1 MQGAEAMN
9 VVNTIWP
16 FLLMGL
22 VFYFMLYRPQKKEQK
37 KRADMLSALRR
48 GDKVVTLGGVCG
60 EIVKVNENNI
70 ILKIA
75 DDVEVKVIKGAISH
89 SQEEIENK

>member
-9 VVNTIWP
+9 IVNTVWP

-48 GDKVVTLGGVCG
+48 RDKVVTLGGICG
-60 EIVKVNENNI
+60 EITKVNENNI

-75 DDVEVKVIKGAISH
+75 DGIEVKVIKGAISH

>member
-1 MQGAEAMN
+1 MQGAETMN
-9 VVNTIWP
+9 IINTVWP

-48 GDKVVTLGGVCG
+48 GDKIVTLGGICG
-60 EIVKVNENNI
+60 EITKVNENNV

-75 DDVEVKVIKGAISH
+75 DDIEVKVIKGAISH

>member
-1 MQGAEAMN
+1 MQGAETMN
-9 VVNTIWP
+9 VINTVWP

-22 VFYFMLYRPQKKEQK
+22 IFYFMLYRPQKKEQK

-48 GDKVVTLGGVCG
+48 GDKVVTLGGICG
-60 EIVKVNENNI
+60 EITKVNENHV

-75 DDVEVKVIKGAISH
+75 DDIEVKVIKAAISH
-89 SQEEIENK
+89 SQEEIEDK